1 MAKLKGKAKAAFLR
15 RMAAGRRKARGGVGT
30 RNARRAASGRSF
42 KAIITR
48 TNPSRSKRRKVSR
61 GRNWSAFS
69 AEYARAI
76 SKGYTR
82 AEARSH
88 ALSQSAVRP
97 RARRSKVVRRM
108 NPAVLLAN
116 PGFAGG
122 FGWGG
127 VPSVSKPKRKKRTK
141 RKGTSTM
148 AKRRKARKSRKG
160 RSKARRARRRVYT
173 VRPSKRTRTIYIN
186 PGKKR
191 RSRRR
196 KHKNPRRIRRHRN
209 PGRGGLMTSIKAAF
223 TPLIAGTLTGMACAA
238 LDTALSKYPTG
249 KKLAKVGGA
258 VVIAMFGR
266 RYPRAACAAIGALA
280 ATEGYNL
287 GSKLV
292 GGMPAIQKPEQVPKA
307 LSTMGDSYPEIGALL
322 EGGVGALLEGVPN
335 EVSNVAN
342 YAASLSNM
350 AGDDDE

>member
-15 RMAAGRRKARGGVGT
+15 RMAAGRRRKSRGGV
-30 RNARRAASGRSF
+30 
-42 KAIITR
+42 TR
-48 TNPSRSKRRKVSR
+48 TRTK
-61 GRNWSAFS
+61 
-69 AEYARAI
+69 
-76 SKGYTR
+76 
-82 AEARSH
+82 
-88 ALSQSAVRP
+88 P
-97 RARRSKVVRRM
+97 RAKSRRVRRVSITGTM
-108 NPAVLLAN
+108 RRLSNPYTLLAN

-127 VPSVSKPKRKKRTK
+127 VPSVTSGTKKRRKARRAKRKTT

-160 RSKARRARRRVYT
+160 AKRARARRRVYT
-173 VRPSKRTRTIYIN
+173 VRPSRRARTIYIN

-191 RSRRR
+191 RRSRRR
-196 KHKNPRRIRRHRN
+196 KGTGARRIRRHRRSN
-209 PGRGGLMTSIKAAF
+209 PGRGGLMSSVKAAF
-223 TPLIAGTLTGMACAA
+223 TPLIAGALTGMACAA

-322 EGGVGALLEGVPN
+322 EGGVGALLEGVPD
-335 EVSNVAN
+335 ERTSIAN
-342 YAASLSNM
+342 YATSLANM
-350 AGDDDE
+350 AGDDDD